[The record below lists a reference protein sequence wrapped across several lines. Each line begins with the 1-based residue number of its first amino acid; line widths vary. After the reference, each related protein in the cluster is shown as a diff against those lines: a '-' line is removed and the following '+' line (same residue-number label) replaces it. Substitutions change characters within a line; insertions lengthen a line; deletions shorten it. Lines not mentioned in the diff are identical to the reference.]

1 MPARRPRLK
10 LPRFAS
16 LCVPGK
22 RGDGR
27 DATWFVLDR
36 RNMRTEYVGMGA
48 AARSLAHKATRNL
61 NGGRTVEPL

>member
-22 RGDGR
+22 RRDGR
-27 DATWFVLDR
+27 DAEWFVLDR
-36 RNMRTEYVGMGA
+36 RNMRTERVGTGA
-48 AARSLAHKATRNL
+48 SAQSLAHKAVRSL
-61 NGGRTVEPL
+61 NDGRTVKAA

>member
-22 RGDGR
+22 HRDGR

-36 RNMRTEYVGMGA
+36 RNMRTEYVGEGA
-48 AARSLAHKATRNL
+48 AARSLAHKAVLSL
-61 NGGRTVEPL
+61 NDGRTVRAA

>member
-22 RGDGR
+22 RRDGR
-27 DATWFVLDR
+27 DAAWFVLDR
-36 RNMRTEYVGMGA
+36 RNMRTEYVGDGA
-48 AARSLAHKATRNL
+48 TARSLSQKAVRSL
-61 NGGRTVEPL
+61 NDGRTVKVA